1 MFVLVDIDGTLAIR
15 TSREPFE
22 WSLLHT
28 DKVNSPVVEVVRA
41 LKISGHDIV
50 FVTGR
55 HEELR
60 RATELWLLQH
70 VAIPGELIM
79 RPQSDSRPD
88 DVIKEELIR
97 ARFQDF
103 SEILLVID
111 DRKRVVD
118 MWRQRL
124 GLTCLQVAD
133 GEF

>member
-15 TSREPFE
+15 TCREPFE
-22 WSLLHT
+22 WSLLDT
-28 DKVNSPVVEVVRA
+28 DKVNPPVVEVVRA

-79 RPQSDSRPD
+79 RPQADSRPD

-118 MWRQRL
+118 MWRHRL

-133 GEF
+133 GDF

>member
-1 MFVLVDIDGTLAIR
+1 MFVLVDIDGTLALR
-15 TSREPFE
+15 SSREPFE
-22 WSLLHT
+22 WSLIES
-28 DKVNSPVVEVVRA
+28 DRPNPPIVEVVRP
-41 LKISGHDIV
+41 LNNVGHDIV

-60 RATELWLLQH
+60 NATESWLLQH
-70 VAIPGELIM
+70 VAIPGELMM
-79 RPQSDSRPD
+79 RPDADSRPD
-88 DVIKEELIR
+88 DLIKEELIR
-97 ARFQDF
+97 ARFRDF

-133 GEF
+133 GDF

>member
-1 MFVLVDIDGTLAIR
+1 MFVLVDIDGTLALR
-15 TSREPFE
+15 SSRGPYE
-22 WSLLHT
+22 WSLIAS
-28 DKVNSPVVEVVRA
+28 DRANPPIVEVVRA
-41 LKISGHDIV
+41 LNAVGHEIV

-60 RATELWLLQH
+60 NSTEAWLAQH

-79 RPQSDSRPD
+79 RPDSDARPD
-88 DVIKEELIR
+88 DLVKEELIR
-97 ARFQDF
+97 ARFRDF

-111 DRKRVVD
+111 DRKRVVN

-133 GEF
+133 GDF

>member
-22 WSLLHT
+22 WSLLDT
-28 DKVNSPVVEVVRA
+28 DKVNPPVVEVVRA

-124 GLTCLQVAD
+124 GLTCLQDAD
-133 GEF
+133 GEL